1 MRRRPFVQIDASS
14 AIVRK
19 TKNRWYLHANDL
31 YDGETP
37 AIEWG
42 NVLEEGIGTKHQRA
56 YLITSFKEL
65 IDAMARAP
73 RITKGRLAHGTVLNW
88 VFLIQRMVRW
98 MVARDIWRF
107 SALTPA
113 DLNDYIECSK
123 VNDVR
128 GGKVSQYTFERKLSV
143 LQEMWELRKS
153 YTSGLKVNPS
163 LISLTVQHRGAR
175 NSSWKALDEDAA
187 LKLIG
192 DAISWIETYGGYLLT
207 LGERIWADNAIV
219 GRTIEQRKKFK
230 TKLYADLALE
240 PEFQR
245 LAADLFVGTKK
256 RRTSDILLRAT
267 QATDGACAV
276 LILFLIGIRIREFAR
291 LDTGCLRS
299 ERLSSGELVSR
310 IYGVAA
316 KRNGTARSWV
326 SCEAV
331 NKAVNYLE
339 AFYSRA
345 RKSSKLNALVVNRTT
360 SALPSPFFKM
370 RRSSPNILTNRM
382 MLFVRSPHRS
392 GSPPIGR
399 MHPHRARKTFA
410 RFVVLRDKR
419 ALESLAFHFGHMY
432 REITDVNYVGSDIEL
447 SQLIDEESRK
457 DLATGLSDLLV
468 SPHVA
473 GKGGA
478 ALAAYKKSYSPTL
491 RGKLSLKKMVD
502 DLIKKGVQLAPCD
515 WGYCVYAQALSACNG
530 DERGPNKERRAADV
544 CSACSNFAVTERHR
558 AWWEQRFEQDEAF
571 LKQAGL
577 PNQTVI
583 WVERR
588 LSNTS
593 GVIRGLN
600 RQNEKKAI
608 VHKVYEEE

>member
-1 MRRRPFVQIDASS
+1 MRRRPLVQIDASS

-19 TKNRWYLHANDL
+19 TKNRWYLYANDL
-31 YDGETP
+31 YEGETP

-42 NVLEEGIGTKHQRA
+42 NVLGPDIGTKHQRA
-56 YLITSFKEL
+56 YLIKSFKEL
-65 IDAMARAP
+65 IDAMVQTP

-107 SALTPA
+107 SAITPF
-113 DLNDYIECSK
+113 DLKDYIEWSK
-123 VNDVR
+123 VNDIR
-128 GGKVSQYTFERKLSV
+128 GGDVSQFTFERKISI

-153 YTSGLKVNPS
+153 YTSGLQVNPA
-163 LISLTVQHRGAR
+163 LIAPTVKYRGAR
-175 NSSWKALDEDAA
+175 KSSWKALNEDAA

-192 DAISWIETYGGYLLT
+192 DAINWVETYGAYLLT
-207 LGERIWADNAIV
+207 LGDRIWAENAIV
-219 GRTIEQRKKFK
+219 GRSTDQRKKAK

-245 LAADLFVGTKK
+245 LTADLFVGTKK
-256 RRTSDILLRAT
+256 IRTSDIIIRAM

-276 LILFLIGIRIREFAR
+276 LILFLIGIRIRELAR

-316 KRNGTARSWV
+316 KRNGKPRSWV
-326 SCEAV
+326 SCEAA

-339 AFYSRA
+339 VFYSRA
-345 RKSSKLNALVVNRTT
+345 RKASKLNALVVNRNA

-370 RRSSPNILTNRM
+370 RRSPPNILTKRM
-382 MLFVRSPHRS
+382 MEFVRSPHRG

-447 SQLIDEESRK
+447 SQLIEEESRK

-478 ALAAYKKSYSPTL
+478 ALAAYKKSYSAKL

-530 DERGPNKERRAADV
+530 DERGPNKERRSADV

-558 AWWEQRFEQDEAF
+558 AWWEQRFEEDEVF

-588 LSNTS
+588 LSNTA

-600 RQNEKKAI
+600 RQNEKQAI
-608 VHKVYEEE
+608 VDKVYDEE